1 MKILQVCHKPPLPAV
16 DGGCIAINN
25 ITQMLLA
32 QGHDV
37 KVLAI
42 STPKHKVEIRNLPQ
56 DYVAKT
62 HFETVFVNTTVR
74 RFAALKSLLLGRS
87 YHVDRYVSR
96 EMNHKLKTLLQKE
109 DFDIIQLESLFVA
122 PYIPVIRQFS
132 KAKII
137 LRTHNIEHR
146 IWDRVVR
153 NESSLPRKFVLK
165 SLARNLEKFELSV
178 FGKIDGY
185 MTISDVDYSFFN
197 GKFPSV
203 SGVVIPFGVNV
214 DDYEPDEEYIPSDT
228 PELFHLG
235 SLDWL
240 PNREGVEWFLEEVWP
255 LIFENYPSLTFTVAG
270 RAIPQAMRELPLENV
285 IIAGE
290 VPDSREFMLSKDIM
304 IVPLLSGSG
313 IRVKIIEGMALGKTI
328 ITTSIGAEG
337 LAVEHGK
344 NIFIADTP
352 EEFVECVGKCVHTPD
367 ICKIIGENAASFV
380 ALHHNSD
387 IIVNDLIKFYGS
399 ILTQKAK

>member
-1 MKILQVCHKPPLPAV
+1 MKILQICHKPPLPAV

-32 QGHDV
+32 QGHEV

-42 STPKHKVEIRNLPQ
+42 STPKHKVDISALPTE
-56 DYVAKT
+56 YVRQT
-62 HFETVFVNTTVR
+62 GFETVFVDTTVKS
-74 RFAALKSLLLGRS
+74 FAAFRALLLGRA
-87 YHVDRYVSR
+87 YHVERFVSR
-96 EMNHKLKTLLQKE
+96 DMTNRLKALLSDGQ
-109 DFDIIQLESLFVA
+109 FDIVQLESVYVA
-122 PYIPVIRQFS
+122 PYISVIRRYS

-137 LRTHNIEHR
+137 LRTHNVEHR
-146 IWDRVVR
+146 IWDRIVKNEHSLFRKLVLKR
-153 NESSLPRKFVLK
+153 LTANLERFESS
-165 SLARNLEKFELSV
+165 V
-178 FGKIDGY
+178 FKHIDGY

-197 GKFPSV
+197 AQFPNV
-203 SGVVIPFGVNV
+203 CGAVVPFGVNV
-214 DDYEPDEEYIPSDT
+214 DDYEPDEEYIPSDS
-228 PELFHLG
+228 PELFHIG

-240 PNREGVEWFLEEVWP
+240 PNREGIEWFLENVWEQIQARFP
-255 LIFENYPSLTFTVAG
+255 TLTFTIAG
-270 RAIPQAMRELPLENV
+270 RNIPQIVLNTKLPNV
-285 IIAGE
+285 IIEGE
-290 VPDSREFMLSKDIM
+290 VASARDFMLSKDIM

-352 EEFVECVGKCVHTPD
+352 EEFVECIGKCVHTPD
-367 ICKIIGENAASFV
+367 ICKIVGENASSFV

-387 IIVNDLIKFYGS
+387 VIVNELMKFYN
-399 ILTQKAK
+399 IVLNQ

>member
-25 ITQMLLA
+25 ITRMLLA

-42 STPKHKVEIRNLPQ
+42 STPKHNVDIKKLPQ
-56 DYVAKT
+56 EYVSQT
-62 HFETVFVNTTVR
+62 RFETVFVNTTVR
-74 RFAALKSLLLGRS
+74 RFAALKSLLLGHS

-96 EMNHKLKTLLQKE
+96 EMNHKLKNILQKE
-109 DFDIIQLESLFVA
+109 DFDIVQLESLFVA
-122 PYIPVIRQFS
+122 PYIPVIRQYS

-137 LRTHNIEHR
+137 LRTHNVEHR

-153 NESSLPRKFVLK
+153 NEHSLPRKLVLK

-197 GKFPSV
+197 EKFPFV
-203 SGVVIPFGVNV
+203 SGAVIPFGVDV

-240 PNREGVEWFLEEVWP
+240 PNREGVEWFLDEVWDKI
-255 LIFENYPSLTFTVAG
+255 LEHYPSLTFTIAG
-270 RAIPQAMRELPLENV
+270 RNIPQEIIDKQYHNV

-290 VPDSREFMLSKDIM
+290 VPDARDFMLSKDIM

-387 IIVNDLIKFYGS
+387 IIVNELTKFYGIVLS
-399 ILTQKAK
+399 QQKK